1 MKHSVLK
8 QTACFIVF
16 FTMMILIFYWICSVV
31 ITMPEAE
38 PMTAVTKH
46 VYVKN
51 SDGNQ
56 AVGQT
61 KSIINDDK
69 EHAVSIHYPIT
80 GISEIDRVIEQEV
93 YNKIEEFENKKIGY
107 QALEPDVSSS
117 IWIDYESYI
126 KGDIISVVFY
136 TEENFSALA
145 HPLECVDTLVFEIT
159 SAKQLSLG
167 DIFKSDDFSILAE
180 QAKEEF
186 AENSDV
192 KSQMDT
198 ELFLNGTEPT
208 EQNYQHF
215 ALKEDGLAVYFE
227 KYQIL
232 PGYFGIQSVTIPYD
246 SLSGHLNIDLSNAVL
261 EAVQTTALPK
271 GELTEPQTAIIDKQK
286 PMVALTF
293 DDGPHYTV
301 TPRILDILQE
311 HNARATFFVL
321 GNRVDNF
328 PNIIQ

>member
-1 MKHSVLK
+1 
-8 QTACFIVF
+8 
-16 FTMMILIFYWICSVV
+16 
-31 ITMPEAE
+31 MPEAE
-38 PMTAVTKH
+38 PMTAVTQH

-61 KSIINDDK
+61 KSIVNDDK
-69 EHAVSIHYPIT
+69 EYAVSIHYPIT
-80 GISEIDRVIEQEV
+80 GISEIDRVIEQEI
-93 YNKIEEFENKKIGY
+93 YRKIEEFENKKIGY

-180 QAKEEF
+180 LTKEQF
-186 AENSDV
+186 AENLDV

-198 ELFLNGTEPT
+198 ELFLNG
-208 EQNYQHF
+208 
-215 ALKEDGLAVYFE
+215 
-227 KYQIL
+227 
-232 PGYFGIQSVTIPYD
+232 QSPR
-246 SLSGHLNIDLSNAVL
+246 N
-261 EAVQTTALPK
+261 K
-271 GELTEPQTAIIDKQK
+271 IIST
-286 PMVALTF
+286 L
-293 DDGPHYTV
+293 
-301 TPRILDILQE
+301 L
-311 HNARATFFVL
+311 
-321 GNRVDNF
+321 
-328 PNIIQ
+328 

>member
-1 MKHSVLK
+1 MKHSVFK

-159 SAKQLSLG
+159 SAN
-167 DIFKSDDFSILAE
+167 
-180 QAKEEF
+180 
-186 AENSDV
+186 NSV
-192 KSQMDT
+192 
-198 ELFLNGTEPT
+198 
-208 EQNYQHF
+208 
-215 ALKEDGLAVYFE
+215 
-227 KYQIL
+227 
-232 PGYFGIQSVTIPYD
+232 
-246 SLSGHLNIDLSNAVL
+246 
-261 EAVQTTALPK
+261 
-271 GELTEPQTAIIDKQK
+271 
-286 PMVALTF
+286 
-293 DDGPHYTV
+293 
-301 TPRILDILQE
+301 
-311 HNARATFFVL
+311 
-321 GNRVDNF
+321 
-328 PNIIQ
+328 

>member
-1 MKHSVLK
+1 M
-8 QTACFIVF
+8 
-16 FTMMILIFYWICSVV
+16 
-31 ITMPEAE
+31 
-38 PMTAVTKH
+38 
-46 VYVKN
+46 
-51 SDGNQ
+51 
-56 AVGQT
+56 GQT

-180 QAKEEF
+180 QAKGRICRKF
-186 AENSDV
+186 GCK
-192 KSQMDT
+192 KS
-198 ELFLNGTEPT
+198 NGYGIIFKRNRAHGTKLS
-208 EQNYQHF
+208 
-215 ALKEDGLAVYFE
+215 ALCF
-227 KYQIL
+227 
-232 PGYFGIQSVTIPYD
+232 
-246 SLSGHLNIDLSNAVL
+246 
-261 EAVQTTALPK
+261 
-271 GELTEPQTAIIDKQK
+271 
-286 PMVALTF
+286 
-293 DDGPHYTV
+293 
-301 TPRILDILQE
+301 
-311 HNARATFFVL
+311 
-321 GNRVDNF
+321 
-328 PNIIQ
+328 